1 MIRLK
6 HKDRGGSKMKLE
18 ITWRESHEVLSAINA
33 WVSKYGSDNMSEEM
47 KELTEKCLA
56 FDKQILD
63 NFGEEEEK

>member
-1 MIRLK
+1 
-6 HKDRGGSKMKLE
+6 MKLE
-18 ITWRESHEVLSAINA
+18 ITWRESQEVLSAINA

-63 NFGEEEEK
+63 NFGVEEEK